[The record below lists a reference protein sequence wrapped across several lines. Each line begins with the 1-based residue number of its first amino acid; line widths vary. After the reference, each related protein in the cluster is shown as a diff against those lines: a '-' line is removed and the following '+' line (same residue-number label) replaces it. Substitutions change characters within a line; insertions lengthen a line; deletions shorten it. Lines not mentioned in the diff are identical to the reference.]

1 MGKLDPQIKNFFVTG
16 PPGCGKTNILLDI
29 KKELESHGFKAG
41 GFVTT
46 EIRPKQRR
54 TGFSIHDLE
63 SGKERVLAHIDS
75 SSKKRVGKY
84 GVSLVNLEVVG
95 VGSLKK
101 SISSEVAFVI
111 IDELG
116 PMELFSHNLQNIVR
130 HLLASQKVVLG
141 SIHYRSKHKFLLEVR
156 ARRDT
161 VIFEISRENREQKRT
176 ILENMLLSLLAS

>member
-16 PPGCGKTNILLDI
+16 PPGCGKTTLLLNI
-29 KKELESHGFKAG
+29 KKELESHGIKAG
-41 GFVTT
+41 GFVTA
-46 EIRPKQRR
+46 EIRPERRR
-54 TGFSIHDLE
+54 TGFTIHDLV
-63 SGKERVLAHIDS
+63 SGEERVLAHIES

-84 GVSLVNLEVVG
+84 GVSLTNLEVVG

-101 SISSEVAFVI
+101 SMASEVDFVV

-116 PMELFSHNLQNIVR
+116 PMELFSLNLQNIVR
-130 HLLASQKVVLG
+130 HLLTSQKVLLG

-161 VIFEISRENREQKRT
+161 LIIEISQENREQKRT
-176 ILENMLLSLLAS
+176 ILKNKILSLLTP